1 MPITYVRSTILLVAL
16 LLNVPVAQAS
26 NAVTPTVS
34 GVSSASPDTR
44 NVELLLPDL
53 REAALQYV
61 KPVRPDAT
69 PGREAPT
76 VYPLHWAALTDNAE
90 TAGSLID
97 HGTPVDARDRE
108 GRTPLMV
115 AAAFNSISV
124 AKLLLARGA
133 NPLARDTQ
141 NGNMPLDF
149 AAAAGQVEV
158 AKLLLAHGARVQAQG
173 PRNGES
179 PLHFAAL
186 YGHRKMIEFLA
197 AEGAAIDQP
206 DNSGVRPLQ
215 YARRHRQ
222 WLAVESLV
230 ALGARLDD
238 LGDAVNA
245 GDVARIQ
252 QLIAEGSDVNAVY
265 PGTELADDD

>member
-1 MPITYVRSTILLVAL
+1 
-16 LLNVPVAQAS
+16 Q
-26 NAVTPTVS
+26 
-34 GVSSASPDTR
+34 
-44 NVELLLPDL
+44 LLPLL

-69 PGREAPT
+69 PGRDAPT
-76 VYPLHWAALTDNAE
+76 SYPLHWAALTDNAE

-158 AKLLLAHGARVQAQG
+158 ATLLLAHGARAQAQA
-173 PRNGES
+173 PRNGET
-179 PLHFAAL
+179 PLHYAAL
-186 YGHRKMIEFLA
+186 YGRRKMIELLVA
-197 AEGAAIDQP
+197 NDADINAQ

-222 WLAVESLV
+222 WQAVESML

-238 LGDAVNA
+238 LG
-245 GDVARIQ
+245 
-252 QLIAEGSDVNAVY
+252 
-265 PGTELADDD
+265 